1 MCALSGMLATG
12 LPIPIIA
19 NNFNIF
25 YSYSRVREKLQKR
38 LVRAKKSII
47 KRNSSL
53 NSSKSSR
60 VSKPNDESGTL
71 TDSDLS
77 NAQSSFSVKL
87 ASNDDTD
94 APTANEQNNSSEE
107 TITVDGFIQTN
118 CNFRTQNTTNESIVL
133 AQQNRNTIET
143 TGLDDDV
150 FEPLENVSPR
160 MPNGILK
167 RQSSFSI
174 NNTETQ
180 SAANDIL
187 HKKLRRAHSSHS
199 FPLLDSTAK
208 AGKANEHKILRRISS
223 VSFKLDD
230 DVFT

>member
-1 MCALSGMLATG
+1 MLATG

-60 VSKPNDESGTL
+60 VFKLDESGTL
-71 TDSDLS
+71 TDSHLS
-77 NAQSSFSVKL
+77 NARSLPSVNL
-87 ASNDDTD
+87 ASTDNTD
-94 APTANEQNNSSEE
+94 APTINEQINSSEE
-107 TITVDGFIQTN
+107 TITASGCIQTN
-118 CNFRTQNTTNESIVL
+118 CDFSAQKTMSEKSGSADTTQ
-133 AQQNRNTIET
+133 T
-143 TGLDDDV
+143 TGSNDDV
-150 FEPLENVSPR
+150 FEPLEKISPR
-160 MPNGILK
+160 KPNGILK
-167 RQSSFSI
+167 RQSSLSI
-174 NNTETQ
+174 NSTDTQ
-180 SAANDIL
+180 NAANDL
-187 HKKLRRAHSSHS
+187 FVKKLRRVHSSHS

-208 AGKANEHKILRRISS
+208 AEKSNEHKVLRRISS

-230 DVFT
+230 DVFK